1 MNILVPTD
9 FSDNARVAI
18 DYVYNHFDRKD
29 LNIWLI
35 HSIKEPKSTTGV
47 LLRLDNLMK
56 KDAEEDMA
64 KLIEYCDKTYNAEPK
79 TIIKHGY
86 LTDWV
91 EQYGA
96 SYEIDL
102 IVMGTNGE
110 SNLEERLFG
119 SVTESVIRTSNIPVL
134 AIPHIYEAKPIRQF
148 ILATNKKELDKLD
161 FIQEF
166 LERLDLENPSIS
178 ILTVDTPDADEPLP
192 KSIPLN
198 GYQIGVESTKADTAV
213 EGINQYIDQ
222 HDVDILA
229 LYHSKNSRLD
239 YFFNRST
246 TKTICSNTQLP
257 ILVIPLY

>member
-9 FSDNARVAI
+9 FSENAQVAI
-18 DYVYNHFDRKD
+18 DYVYNHFNTKN
-29 LNIWLI
+29 LNVWLI

-56 KDAEEDMA
+56 KDAEEDMG
-64 KLIEYCDKTYNAEPK
+64 KLLSYCKETYNAEPK
-79 TIIKHGY
+79 TIIKQGY

-119 SVTESVIRTSNIPVL
+119 SVTESVIRTSNIPVF
-134 AIPHIYEAKPIRQF
+134 AIPHTYKATPIRQF
-148 ILATNKKELDKLD
+148 ILATNKKELAKLD

-178 ILTVDTPDADEPLP
+178 ILTVDTPDEDEPLP

-198 GYQIGVESTKADTAV
+198 GYQIGVQTIKADTAV
-213 EGINQYIDQ
+213 EGINAYIDQ
-222 HDVDILA
+222 HEVDILA
-229 LYHSKNSRLD
+229 LYHSRNSRLD

-246 TKTICSNTQLP
+246 TKLICSNTQLP